1 MARPTELARVLGLG
15 DLIAVVL
22 GTVIGSGIFIL
33 PGVVMAEVGGHASVS
48 TAVWVI
54 GGALSIMGALTFG
67 ELGAMAPEAG
77 GLYVYVRDAFGP
89 FLAFLF
95 GWTQF
100 LVIASGS
107 VAVLA
112 VATRDQLGALVPLT
126 PLAAKLTP
134 AIVIAGFS
142 AINVFGTRKSAG
154 VQAFGVATKVGA
166 IVVMAVALLLVAGHG
181 ARGGGVPEPLPPMSG
196 TELLSGVGLALVA
209 TLWAYEG
216 WAYVTYS
223 AGEARDPQRNF
234 AKGIF
239 IGTFGVVL
247 LYLIA
252 NIAYVHALG
261 PEAMAR
267 SGNHVAAE
275 AVTVTFGPAARV
287 LIVLVAE
294 VAVCSALNSI
304 ILTAPRIYYAMARD
318 GLFFKRLADVHPRFG
333 TPATAIIASGVW
345 AMVLATGG
353 YVQLIT
359 YVTGAAWV
367 FYGLGAATI
376 FWYRRNRPNVP
387 RPFRV
392 PGYPITPGLFTL
404 AAVAIVLDVAITT
417 PLRAA
422 ASLGVIGLGAL
433 VYPIWKR
440 QGVAPSLET

>member
-1 MARPTELARVLGLG
+1 MWETITLGPFRSDPGPTDAIETVGALVPDLRGRRVDKQQVARSTELARVLGLG

-33 PGVVMAEVGGHASVS
+33 PGVVMAEVGGHSDVATV
-48 TAVWVI
+48 VWVI

-67 ELGAMAPEAG
+67 ELGAMSPEAG

-112 VATRDQLGALVPLT
+112 VATRDQLAALVPLT

-142 AINVFGTRKSAG
+142 AINVLGTRKSAG

-166 IVVMAVALLLVAGHG
+166 IVVMAVALLLAAGYG
-181 ARGGGVPEPLPPMSG
+181 ARGGAAPEPLPPMSG
-196 TELLSGVGLALVA
+196 SELLGGVGLALIA

-223 AGEARDPQRNF
+223 AGEARDPQRIF

-261 PEAMAR
+261 PVAMAR
-267 SGNHVAAE
+267 AGNHVAAE
-275 AVTVTFGPAARV
+275 AVTATFGPTARV
-287 LIVLVAE
+287 LMVLVAE

-304 ILTAPRIYYAMARD
+304 ILTAP
-318 GLFFKRLADVHPRFG
+318 GFT
-333 TPATAIIASGVW
+333 TPWHATACSSSGSPRCTRASG
-345 AMVLATGG
+345 
-353 YVQLIT
+353 
-359 YVTGAAWV
+359 
-367 FYGLGAATI
+367 
-376 FWYRRNRPNVP
+376 RP
-387 RPFRV
+387 
-392 PGYPITPGLFTL
+392 
-404 AAVAIVLDVAITT
+404 
-417 PLRAA
+417 PLRSSRAEYGPRCWRPA
-422 ASLGVIGLGAL
+422 GTCSSS
-433 VYPIWKR
+433 R
-440 QGVAPSLET
+440 T